1 VLIIDVVACNVC
13 LLPLNEI
20 RDMALKRGNT
30 NFSLGETLQ
39 MKKMDMDCPNAVHY
53 ALTELPSIMPN
64 LETLVI
70 GSPTEV
76 YYLNLRCCSLVIS
89 TQYTSHLV
97 YNESET

>member
-1 VLIIDVVACNVC
+1 MFLYF
-13 LLPLNEI
+13 LLMKYVSL
-20 RDMALKRGNT
+20 DMALKRGNT

-76 YYLNLRCCSLVIS
+76 YSLNLRCCSLVIS
-89 TQYTSHLV
+89 TQYTSRLV

>member
-1 VLIIDVVACNVC
+1 MFLYF
-13 LLPLNEI
+13 LLMKYVSL
-20 RDMALKRGNT
+20 DMALKRGNT

-39 MKKMDMDCPNAVHY
+39 MKKMDVDCPNAVHH
-53 ALTELPSIMPN
+53 ARTELPSIMPN

-76 YYLNLRCCSLVIS
+76 YYLNLWCCACSLVIS

-97 YNESET
+97 YNEET